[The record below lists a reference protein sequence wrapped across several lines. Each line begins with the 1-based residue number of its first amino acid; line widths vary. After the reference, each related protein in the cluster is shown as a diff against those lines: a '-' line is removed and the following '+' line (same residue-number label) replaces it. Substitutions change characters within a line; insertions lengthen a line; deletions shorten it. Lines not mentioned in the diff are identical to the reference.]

1 MHTNESLPAA
11 EGGPS
16 ISPAVEPGSPAQV
29 PPAPIPTVKLARV
42 VDEEDDSFAL
52 EYENTLGKKNVMRLD
67 AFSYEQAVREAKSFL
82 EISADGRDTDGA
94 QWDLE

>member
-1 MHTNESLPAA
+1 MHTNESLPAV

-16 ISPAVEPGSPAQV
+16 VPPAVEPGSVIQA

-52 EYENTLGKKNVMRLD
+52 EYENTLGKKNVMRLE

-82 EISADGRDTDGA
+82 EISADGRDANGIH
-94 QWDLE
+94 WDLE